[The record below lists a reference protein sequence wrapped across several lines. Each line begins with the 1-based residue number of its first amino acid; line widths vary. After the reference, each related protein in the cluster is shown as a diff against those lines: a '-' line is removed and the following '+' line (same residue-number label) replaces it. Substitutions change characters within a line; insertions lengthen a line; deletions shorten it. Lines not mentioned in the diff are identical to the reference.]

1 MFWPTGV
8 LSQSAIQYSLV
19 MTVRGQD
26 EVTVVNLM
34 KRALHSLGQGVSVR
48 DSVWILA
55 KPLWFHLLIYCNHW
69 RPYVWVVLFCREK
82 NYGHLRLFGLV
93 TKYTTCMGMPGA
105 ILSHSC
111 PRSPAKS
118 SPTDLPCYENC
129 SADPKDW

>member
-48 DSVWILA
+48 DSV
-55 KPLWFHLLIYCNHW
+55 
-69 RPYVWVVLFCREK
+69 
-82 NYGHLRLFGLV
+82 
-93 TKYTTCMGMPGA
+93 
-105 ILSHSC
+105 
-111 PRSPAKS
+111 
-118 SPTDLPCYENC
+118 
-129 SADPKDW
+129 